1 MSELICTI
9 GSRLRDERSRLG
21 LSQTALGEIVG
32 ASKRTVIDWE
42 KGATSPT
49 SAQLA
54 DLAEIGLDPLYV
66 LVGQRSVARPGLAQE
81 QIAMFNEVIDTFWAL
96 SDDSRAIALTMLGGL
111 LRKDVQA
118 EASRSVRKR
127 TPD

>member
-9 GSRLRDERSRLG
+9 GSRLRDERTRLG
-21 LSQTALGEIVG
+21 HSQTALGEIVG

-54 DLAEIGLDPLYV
+54 ELAGAGLDPLYV
-66 LVGQRSVARPGLAQE
+66 LVGQRSIARPGLAQE

-96 SDDSRAIALTMLGGL
+96 SDANRAVALELLGGL
-111 LRKDVQA
+111 LLKDIHA
-118 EASRSVRKR
+118 ETSRSVRKH
-127 TPD
+127 TKA

>member
-66 LVGQRSVARPGLAQE
+66 LVGQRSVARAGLAQE

-127 TPD
+127 TPN